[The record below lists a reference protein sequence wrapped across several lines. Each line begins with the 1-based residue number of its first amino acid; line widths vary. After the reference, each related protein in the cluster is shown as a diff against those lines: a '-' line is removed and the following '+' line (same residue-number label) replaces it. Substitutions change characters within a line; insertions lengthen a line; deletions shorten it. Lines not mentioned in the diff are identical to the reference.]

1 MNDVTNTEVNTRIET
16 GSEKVTTN
24 LTINW
29 DGLTLEETRELAAQS
44 IVIKWQ
50 GQRRAEKSIPTES
63 TLQATDYKLGVRA
76 PRKPKTFAD
85 LWAAM
90 SKEEQAAFLAANS

>member
-1 MNDVTNTEVNTRIET
+1 
-16 GSEKVTTN
+16 
-24 LTINW
+24 
-29 DGLTLEETRELAAQS
+29 
-44 IVIKWQ
+44 
-50 GQRRAEKSIPTES
+50 
-63 TLQATDYKLGVRA
+63 LQATDYKLGVRA